1 MRSTVACSARRSET
15 NETVPEPR
23 VVRAPSHLT
32 QADDVSVPRSFGVP
46 SVIERIHPPI
56 AASVWVLSAALVDS
70 RIVLLGQRFLG
81 VGPDS
86 GFRRLLVRADVLLRV
101 RIAAHG
107 FLRARLVRTRCVLPN
122 RLFGIGVITITTMV
136 LTRCVRPYMRF
147 MAYIGSLDRFVR
159 PPPGL
164 RCGFVGT
171 VLSLM
176 VRRHPMSPS
185 RRSGTR
191 IVCTTSVTD
200 TTRRIRVQFVGMF
213 QPAVVLDPF
222 GFHSF
227 FAFRSLRIQLL
238 GLCRLTIS
246 FSSTSIG
253 FGFCA
258 LCLCSLL
265 FDFGFSSTNIMF
277 GFGSLLPN
285 LRGLLPLVFALL
297 RCRLAADCDDDADD
311 DQDHDDGDDD
321 PDDG

>member
-1 MRSTVACSARRSET
+1 MRSTIACSARRSET
-15 NETVPEPR
+15 NETVPEPW

-32 QADDVSVPRSFGVP
+32 QAADVSVPRSFGVP

-81 VGPDS
+81 
-86 GFRRLLVRADVLLRV
+86 
-101 RIAAHG
+101 
-107 FLRARLVRTRCVLPN
+107 
-122 RLFGIGVITITTMV
+122 
-136 LTRCVRPYMRF
+136 
-147 MAYIGSLDRFVR
+147 SLDRFVW

-164 RCGFVGT
+164 RCGFVAT
-171 VLSLM
+171 VLSLV

-185 RRSGTR
+185 RPSGTR
-191 IVCTTSVTD
+191 VVCTTSVTG
-200 TTRRIRVQFVGMF
+200 TTRCIRVQFVGMF

-246 FSSTSIG
+246 FSSSSIG

-277 GFGSLLPN
+277 GFGSLLAN

-297 RCRLAADCDDDADD
+297 RCRLAADCDDDPDD